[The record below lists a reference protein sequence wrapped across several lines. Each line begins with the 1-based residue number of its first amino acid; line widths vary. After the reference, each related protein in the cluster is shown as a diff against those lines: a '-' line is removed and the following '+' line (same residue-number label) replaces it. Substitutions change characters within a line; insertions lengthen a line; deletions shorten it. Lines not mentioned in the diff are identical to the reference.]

1 VDKAKAAILEKNLL
15 RLPGP
20 DSLARSKTT
29 TLMRGTIAMTMN
41 MKPKPNPNISTK
53 EYNDCDWNYS
63 KVNIYM

>member
-1 VDKAKAAILEKNLL
+1 
-15 RLPGP
+15 
-20 DSLARSKTT
+20 
-29 TLMRGTIAMTMN
+29 MRGTIAMTMN